1 MSTDS
6 ILALRLDRSARKSS
20 WFAKDRAKAARATRF
35 IGRGSPRSSTEA
47 YRQAAGDLAN
57 PGIYTAAN
65 VVFVSAE
72 GNRSG
77 RLAADWAELARA
89 IAGGATLIT
98 DIAADRERPYN
109 VGEREVARYLT
120 DNGYREAKPGLWK
133 PAVPTCPREPLAK

>member
-6 ILALRLDRSARKSS
+6 ILALRLDRSTRKSR

-47 YRQAAGDLAN
+47 YRRAAGDLAN
-57 PGIYTAAN
+57 PGTYTAAD

-98 DIAADRERPYN
+98 DVAADRERPYN

-120 DNGYREAKPGLWK
+120 DNGYREAEPGLWK
-133 PAVPTCPREPLAK
+133 PAVPT